1 MAGRMSVAQL
11 LISTERLEN
20 DRQVNL
26 KTDTRESLTIKING
40 RFGVK
45 IYERSEIK
53 TYKPRAVHF
62 FFHKG
67 QPKPLI

>member
-26 KTDTRESLTIKING
+26 KTDTGESLTIKING

-53 TYKPRAVHF
+53 TYKPRSVHF